1 MAGAKNPE
9 ERLNNLLSARLALLE
24 ALKTASTKY
33 ADIVSDTTDES
44 EDHNKQLK
52 DAAEA
57 VNKLKKQYNGVR
69 NAIKEINEEASTL
82 VEGFKT
88 AGDSIGS
95 LSSLQDEFKNKLTK
109 TALEGVVLSREIRSI
124 GGETKESFKQALEQ
138 SSGLIETIA
147 ELANLNKEDALAIA
161 SKNEEFA
168 TKFSDLST
176 ISKEL
181 TLNAAKGTEAEKQ
194 RAAAI
199 ASIVTELEEANKEAS
214 TFNNIDKEHGEF
226 LKELNED
233 YHEIGKTFKK
243 IGYTAETIFGS
254 KRGFLGMALIGA
266 GMLAEKFGELGKK
279 IGVGMTEMVGL
290 KTQVG
295 LVGAIL
301 GEEAGEAALDLA
313 KDLGDSHHLTTSM
326 AVDAGLLAANYSL
339 SGKQAAF
346 MSVAFGEL
354 SGKSYE
360 TGKNTGEFVKQLAI
374 SNGVAPTQ
382 VMQDVA
388 DNTEFFALYSKDGGK
403 NIGEAAVA
411 AAKLGVGLD
420 VAAKVADHLLD
431 YQTSV
436 TDEMEASVL
445 LGRDV
450 NLGKARQLMYD
461 GKIAEGMQAGLEAAG
476 GINEYNKMDYYQR
489 QALAKALGVSN
500 TELQQ
505 MVAHEETL
513 KGMHG
518 VANKLY
524 SQSSDLL
531 QYMGNTLTGKVLKG
545 MGGLVLSG
553 AQFGAHLSQ
562 MGIKIPMLTN
572 ALKFMMSP
580 VKALANG
587 FMSIIG
593 FIGKAIAKMIGF
605 KAVAATTNIGA
616 DALTSGTSMAAGGI
630 PKGGRK
636 KARFLKG
643 LKNTAAV
650 APSVSTP
657 PVEKLKP
664 TQTPRSALDKV
675 GSPTQMLAAG
685 FAMLAL
691 AGAIWILSKAFQ
703 NFAEIADGN
712 VIKTLG
718 LFAAAIGG
726 MALGLWAASKL
737 ITGGAVEIGIA
748 AVLMLAFGAAITMIG
763 YGFKLFAEGI
773 ATIANSLP
781 VMTANFQ
788 ALVMLVPLLLALAFA
803 FSTLAFALGMLGTMG
818 IAALPILA
826 ALAIGGGIAVALGVG
841 GAGGKKEDTSQK
853 LLDEIVGLRG
863 DLNSGKVAVFLDGVK
878 VNTILA
884 QAGKNTITNR

>member
-1 MAGAKNPE
+1 MANSKELLKLEEDRKAKLIE
-9 ERLNNLLSARLALLE
+9 IYDLQKKILALEKEKSKEVLAQSDE
-24 ALKTASTKY
+24 YKKLKTDLGLTRKE
-33 ADIVSDTTDES
+33 VSITSSQIRKITGETTE
-44 EDHNKQLK
+44 L
-52 DAAEA
+52 A
-57 VNKLKKQYNGVR
+57 
-69 NAIKEINEEASTL
+69 KEFSNI
-82 VEGFKT
+82 
-88 AGDSIGS
+88 AGSIGS
-95 LSSLQDEFKNKLTK
+95 LSELQEEFKKGLVSTATK
-109 TALEGVVLSREIRSI
+109 AFDLG
-124 GGETKESFKQALEQ
+124 K
-138 SSGLIETIA
+138 TIA
-147 ELANLNKEDALAIA
+147 ESSDTNKDKYEQAIKFSAELIDINARLGALTKEDELEKIGLQQEYAEKFDTIKEISSKLLLASETQLEVDKERAKTLGSIA
-161 SKNEEFA
+161 
-168 TKFSDLST
+168 
-176 ISKEL
+176 KEIE
-181 TLNAAKGTEAEKQ
+181 NSHIEAEKH
-194 RAAAI
+194 
-199 ASIVTELEEANKEAS
+199 ANV
-214 TFNNIDKEHGEF
+214 DKEQSEF

-233 YHEIGKTFKK
+233 YHNIGKTFKK